1 MQALRIFTGTVLTA
15 VFLATGVA
23 AAERSYEP
31 AIKDHMR
38 QVHAKVEAVDHK
50 TRVVRLN
57 GEQGPVEIVV
67 PPEVRNFDQIKV
79 GDTLQISYYTGVA
92 VQIKKKGAPVMAHT
106 DEVVAATAAPG
117 AKPGAAVGRNIST
130 TVRIE
135 SVDTAANTVTFKRP
149 DGTSAVVDVESPEG
163 RSFIK
168 TLHKGDDVDIVYS
181 EAVAIEVLPAKAK

>member
-1 MQALRIFTGTVLTA
+1 
-15 VFLATGVA
+15 
-23 AAERSYEP
+23 
-31 AIKDHMR
+31 
-38 QVHAKVEAVDHK
+38 
-50 TRVVRLN
+50 
-57 GEQGPVEIVV
+57 
-67 PPEVRNFDQIKV
+67 
-79 GDTLQISYYTGVA
+79 